1 MKRLLAMLMVLCLC
15 CGAAMAEDL
24 YWPDVSSRVTDA
36 GYKGKFATFQEVAVR
51 IWLPESFTAAVLDDG
66 QRDGGLIGSFRS
78 EELNANVVVNYTDL
92 YGVDLEALRDAALT
106 NPDCTNVTVLAI
118 NDLPALRYYTRG
130 GDRMVLEFVTQRGYD
145 MKFSMWPIYGGAPSV
160 VWDAISASIQPE

>member
-1 MKRLLAMLMVLCLC
+1 MKKLMAVLMVLCLT
-15 CGAAMAEDL
+15 CGAALAEDVF
-24 YWPDVSSRVTDA
+24 WSDVSSRVTDA

-51 IWLPESFTAAVLDDG
+51 IWLPESFRAAELDDE

-78 EELNANVVVNYTDL
+78 EELNANVVVNYNDL
-92 YGVDLEALRDAALT
+92 YGVGMEELKAAAMS
-106 NPDCTNVTVLAI
+106 NPDCSDVTVLAI

-145 MKFSMWPIYGGAPSV
+145 VKFSLWPIYGGAPSV
-160 VWDAISASIQPE
+160 VWDAISGSIQAE